1 MKKFFAI
8 ILAVA
13 LTLSVTACAAAS
25 TTTDTTKAAADTTTA
40 AAADTT
46 TAAATTAATAAAGDN
61 TLTVWCWD
69 PAFNLYA
76 MQEAAKVY
84 QKTNPDF
91 KLNIVETPW
100 ADIQTAL
107 TVAGTS
113 GDYSTLPDIFLC
125 QDNAFQKNVITFP
138 KLFTDLTSSGVAFD
152 QFGAAKVAYS
162 VVDGKNYGV
171 PFDNGAVINC
181 MRTDILEKAGFT
193 IADFTDITWSKYIE
207 QGKVVLEKT
216 GMPLLSMQAGESD
229 LIMMMMQSAGA
240 SMFDAKGNPT
250 IVDNATL
257 TEVLNTYAE
266 LVKSGVL
273 VQVNSWDEYIATL
286 TGGTV
291 ASTINGCWI
300 LGSIQTAK
308 DQSGKWAMT
317 DMPKLDNV
325 ATATNYSS
333 NGGSS
338 WAVSANTKNAALAED
353 FLSKTFAGSVPF
365 YETILPSSG
374 ALATYLPAG
383 TSAVYSQPSEFFQGD
398 KIFSKII
405 DFAGKVP
412 KNNTGVYYYEA
423 RDAVATA
430 LTNIIAGADTAKEL
444 QAAQD
449 TVVFNMQG

>member
-1 MKKFFAI
+1 MYETLLLGGKKMKKVFAI

-13 LTLSVTACAAAS
+13 LTLSATACAKAS
-25 TTTDTTKAAADTTTA
+25 TTDTTTKAAAATTTA

-46 TAAATTAATAAAGDN
+46 TVAADTTAAAATTAAATGDN

-76 MQEAAKVY
+76 MEEAAKVY

-100 ADIQTAL
+100 QDIQTAL
-107 TVAGTS
+107 TVAGSS
-113 GDYSTLPDIFLC
+113 GDTSTLPDIFLC

-138 KLFTDLTSSGVAFD
+138 DLFTDLTGSGIAFD
-152 QFGAAKVAYS
+152 QFGGAKVAYS
-162 VVDGKNYGV
+162 VIDGKNYGV

-181 MRTDILEKAGFT
+181 MRTDVLEKAGYT

-207 QGKVVLEKT
+207 LGKDVLAKT

-240 SMFDAKGNPT
+240 SMFDAEGKPT
-250 IVDNATL
+250 IVNNATL

-286 TGGTV
+286 TSGTV

-308 DQSGKWAMT
+308 DQSGMWAMT
-317 DMPKLDNV
+317 NMPKLDNI

-383 TSAVYSQPSEFFQGD
+383 KSDVY
-398 KIFSKII
+398 
-405 DFAGKVP
+405 
-412 KNNTGVYYYEA
+412 
-423 RDAVATA
+423 
-430 LTNIIAGADTAKEL
+430 
-444 QAAQD
+444 
-449 TVVFNMQG
+449 